1 MGDQAVTFYYTMAML
16 ILKVL
21 HKLASKIRG
30 GFPLRSYGTH
40 EDDSGM
46 VFEESVWVIANTS

>member
-1 MGDQAVTFYYTMAML
+1 MAML

-30 GFPLRSYGTH
+30 GFPLRSYDAH
-40 EDDSGM
+40 EVDSG
-46 VFEESVWVIANTS
+46 VIGEESVRGNC